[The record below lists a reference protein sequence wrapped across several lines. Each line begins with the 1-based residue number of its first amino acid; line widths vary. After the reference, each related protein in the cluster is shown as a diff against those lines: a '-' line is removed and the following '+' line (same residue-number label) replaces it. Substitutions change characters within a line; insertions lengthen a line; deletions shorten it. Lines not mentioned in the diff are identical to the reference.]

1 MPYPSTDSGRPAP
14 ASARAQAAIE
24 AAGRHAGT
32 VVAVH
37 GHGVTSLLCHGH
49 TDRTR
54 TLPVTDRTRFE
65 IGSAT
70 KTFTA
75 LLLATLAAH
84 GTLALDEPLARHV
97 PSGALPRGPGAT
109 DITARHLAT
118 HTAGLPRL
126 PPGLLRTA
134 LATWTTNPY
143 QSYSPDLL
151 WASLARTRLRHPPG
165 TRRHYSNFGV
175 GLLGH
180 LMSHAAGRSYSTLL
194 RDHVLH
200 PLGLTDTTDDPGC
213 AQATGHWHGRPR
225 PPSLIPAL
233 PAAGAVRSSAR
244 DLLHYLRCLAAPD
257 ACAAERLP
265 RGTALRTAL
274 HTVLHPGPPQPDTP
288 LGWSRRTVRDR
299 HLYFH
304 SGGTRGFTAFIGFC
318 PHPLTAVVALT
329 NTSPAPTSRFVQN
342 AYLLLRSQALT

>member
-1 MPYPSTDSGRPAP
+1 MPYPPADSGHPVPARVE
-14 ASARAQAAIE
+14 ATID
-24 AAGRHAGT
+24 AAGRRAGT
-32 VVAVH
+32 VVAVY
-37 GHGVTSLLCHGH
+37 GRGDTDLRCHGH

-65 IGSAT
+65 IGSVT

-75 LLLATLAAH
+75 LLLATLAAR

-97 PSGALPRGPGAT
+97 PGGALPRGPGAA

-118 HTAGLPRL
+118 HTAGLPCL

-143 QSYSPDLL
+143 RSYGPDLL
-151 WASLARTRLRHPPG
+151 RASLARTRLRHPPG

-180 LMSHAAGRSYSTLL
+180 LMSDATGRTYSALL
-194 RDHVLH
+194 HDHVLH

-225 PPSLIPAL
+225 PPILIPAL

-244 DLLHYLRCLAAPD
+244 DLLHYVRCLAAPD
-257 ACAAERLP
+257 GHAPEGHP
-265 RGTALRTAL
+265 LRAGL

-288 LGWSRRTVRDR
+288 LAWSRRTVRDR
-299 HLYFH
+299 DLYFH

-318 PHPLTAVVALT
+318 PDPVTAVVALT
-329 NTSPAPTSRFVQN
+329 NTSPTPTGRFVLN
-342 AYLLLRSQALT
+342 AYLLLRSQALA